1 MKSLALVLSLCLLAA
16 RAEARVFNM
25 ASETFASYF
34 LISGGPSLVKKTAF
48 AGEAAMTDTYSGS
61 AGYNYTGEFGF
72 LYATPAV
79 SLRFGFEVFKPSALT
94 GVTATNASSTDI
106 YTLNS
111 SVTAYA
117 PKVGFEINLQKT
129 QTYRAFLAAYAGTGS
144 VSYKND
150 YTILSYG
157 GVSDHSVEAKGSGT
171 LYGGSL
177 GVESHLTD
185 TTTYL
190 FEFGYRQMKF
200 ENLKYSKDVTTFS
213 GAKVAGDDVLDA
225 NGDKRVLDFT
235 GGYISIGFRF
245 YM

>member
-1 MKSLALVLSLCLLAA
+1 MKFLALALSVCMLTA

-25 ASETFASYF
+25 GSEKFASYF
-34 LISGGPSLVKKTAF
+34 LITGGPSAIKKNAF
-48 AGEAAMTDTYSGS
+48 AGEAAMTDTYSGE
-61 AGYNYTGEFGF
+61 AAYNYTGEFGF

-94 GVTATNASSTDI
+94 GVTATNASATDI

-111 SVTAYA
+111 SITGYA
-117 PKVGFEINLQKT
+117 PKLGIEINLQKSA
-129 QTYRAFLAAYAGTGS
+129 TYRAFLAAYAGSGS
-144 VSYKND
+144 ISYKND

-157 GVSDHSVEAKGSGT
+157 GVSDHSVEAKGSGV

-177 GVESHLTD
+177 GVESHMTD

-213 GAKVAGDDVLDA
+213 GAKTAGDDVVDA
-225 NGDKRVLDFT
+225 NGDKRIFDFT
-235 GGYISIGFRF
+235 GGYISLGFRF

>member
-1 MKSLALVLSLCLLAA
+1 MKILGLVISFCMLVTQ
-16 RAEARVFNM
+16 AEARVFNM
-25 ASETFASYF
+25 TNEKFASYF
-34 LISGGPSLVKKTAF
+34 LITGGSSAIDKSAF
-48 AGEAAMTDTYSGS
+48 AGEAATTDTYSSG

-79 SLRFGFEVFKPSALT
+79 SLRFGFEVFKPSTLT
-94 GVTATNASSTDI
+94 GVTATNASATDI
-106 YTLNS
+106 YTVNS
-111 SVTAYA
+111 AITGYA
-117 PKVGFEINLQKT
+117 PKLGLEINLQRSA
-129 QTYRAFLAAYAGTGS
+129 TYRAFIAAYAGSGS

-157 GVSDHSVEAKGSGT
+157 GVSDHSVEAKGSAM
-171 LYGGSL
+171 LYGGTL

-213 GAKVAGDDVLDA
+213 GAKVAGDDVVDA
-225 NGDKRVLDFT
+225 NGDKRVFDFT
-235 GGYISIGFRF
+235 GPYISLGFRF